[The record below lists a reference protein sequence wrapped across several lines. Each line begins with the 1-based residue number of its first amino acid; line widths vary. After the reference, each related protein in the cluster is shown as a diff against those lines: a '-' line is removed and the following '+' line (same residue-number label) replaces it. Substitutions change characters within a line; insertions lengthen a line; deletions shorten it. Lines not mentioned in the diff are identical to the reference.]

1 MRKFNKIVST
11 LLLGLMVAGCDVEA
25 LPKDYEETYGAI
37 DMADVYDTVRNG
49 QGESALYNQVI
60 NTIAEKEI
68 TAANRLEEL
77 YSRIQE
83 KIDDMIEDSYTDVDY
98 DLYPADGYETV
109 EEDKLRTY
117 YLSQGYKLGE
127 GNSESDVW
135 NAKKVLTGEAV
146 NTYISEKLKVEV
158 LTSML
163 NEQFIHDRK
172 ANSLYKTKQFRQIE
186 YVYVDFN
193 AETDDYN
200 DIVKFD
206 KDLREGTITDLKEIE
221 TSWKDHK
228 KSIIL
233 ENAKKVGTEEDEDN
247 KYYAE
252 FTGCGDSVKV
262 CANQKMYNVDE
273 TEYYSEPQLYTK
285 TDSPLLAAMTD
296 TLFASTFDYDD
307 EDVFKVETNGNTYY
321 YLKSQSDVE
330 LGAESLINVDT
341 NSNKYYF
348 VRFAIVENGNP
359 TETTYEGIT
368 TKYEGQTV
376 AYAIAETLAKTA
388 SNYSN
393 CIIYYLNKYNLA
405 INDDKFFQY
414 VYDTYGYPEDE
425 KEEA

>member
-1 MRKFNKIVST
+1 
-11 LLLGLMVAGCDVEA
+11 
-25 LPKDYEETYGAI
+25 
-37 DMADVYDTVRNG
+37 
-49 QGESALYNQVI
+49 
-60 NTIAEKEI
+60 
-68 TAANRLEEL
+68 
-77 YSRIQE
+77 
-83 KIDDMIEDSYTDVDY
+83 
-98 DLYPADGYETV
+98 
-109 EEDKLRTY
+109 
-117 YLSQGYKLGE
+117 
-127 GNSESDVW
+127 
-135 NAKKVLTGEAV
+135 
-146 NTYISEKLKVEV
+146 
-158 LTSML
+158 
-163 NEQFIHDRK
+163 
-172 ANSLYKTKQFRQIE
+172 
-186 YVYVDFN
+186 
-193 AETDDYN
+193 
-200 DIVKFD
+200 
-206 KDLREGTITDLKEIE
+206 
-221 TSWKDHK
+221 
-228 KSIIL
+228 
-233 ENAKKVGTEEDEDN
+233 
-247 KYYAE
+247 
-252 FTGCGDSVKV
+252 
-262 CANQKMYNVDE
+262 MYNVDE

-307 EDVFKVETNGNTYY
+307 DEVLKVEANGNTYY

-368 TKYEGQTV
+368 TQYEGQTV